1 MTERRVCVQADRSY
15 RDPATR
21 RMVFPPRGTITW
33 SEHCEV
39 WDAYAKRGHGAQSA
53 ERIVERGG
61 FGKAEAEMLLGR
73 PLRTW
78 EPRR

>member
-1 MTERRVCVQADRSY
+1 MTERRVNVQAK
-15 RDPATR
+15 RDA
-21 RMVFPPRGTITW
+21 PPGTMTW

-39 WDAYAKRGHGAQSA
+39 WEAYAKTLPGGCQSA
-53 ERIVERGG
+53 ERIADRGG
-61 FGKAEAEMLLGR
+61 FGKAEAEKLIGR

>member
-1 MTERRVCVQADRSY
+1 MTERRVNVQAD
-15 RDPATR
+15 
-21 RMVFPPRGTITW
+21 FPDWRKRGAPPGTMTW

-39 WDAYAKRGHGAQSA
+39 WEAYAKRGHRSQDA
-53 ERIVERGG
+53 ERIADRGG
-61 FGKAEAEMLLGR
+61 FGKAEAEKLIGR

>member
-1 MTERRVCVQADRSY
+1 MNERRVNVQAD
-15 RDPATR
+15 
-21 RMVFPPRGTITW
+21 FPDWRKRGAPPGTMAW

-39 WDAYAKRGHGAQSA
+39 WEAYAKRGHGNQDA
-53 ERIVERGG
+53 ERIADRGG
-61 FGKAEAEMLLGR
+61 FGKQEAEKLIGR